1 MKFVNFDLRKA
12 SNLRNSAKEQ
22 AGYSQSN
29 EFEHY
34 MNTVKDCLAGA
45 VTQGNFFLVSVD
57 DSTVPYESIY
67 DPDLKEFTSKD
78 HFPNELFNLAEFKI
92 SEVWKRVICD
102 TEYED
107 GDLSAEFGVILWS
120 KFKVDDSDCV
130 EDITEKLIRRFK
142 VVLNLAKV
150 DFLVWNRPDK
160 HLANNYAT
168 VAGTGAEKRNA
179 SPAKAGDVSQI
190 MGSKVESPGD
200 ATPGVDE
207 DGNPINAPVDSGPIN
222 SSDSNPSDCE

>member
-12 SNLRNSAKEQ
+12 SNMRTSAKER

-45 VTQGNFFLVSVD
+45 VTQGKFFLVSVD
-57 DSTVPYESIY
+57 DSSVPYESIY

-92 SEVWKRVICD
+92 SEVWKRVIRD

-107 GDLSAEFGVILWS
+107 SGLSAEFGVILWS

-160 HLANNYAT
+160 QLANNYVT
-168 VAGTGAEKRNA
+168 LVGMRGEKKNA
-179 SPAKAGDVSQI
+179 SPAKAGDVSQV
-190 MGSKVESPGD
+190 MGLKVESPGD
-200 ATPGVDE
+200 ATPEVDE
-207 DGNPINAPVDSGPIN
+207 NGNPVNALVDSGPIN